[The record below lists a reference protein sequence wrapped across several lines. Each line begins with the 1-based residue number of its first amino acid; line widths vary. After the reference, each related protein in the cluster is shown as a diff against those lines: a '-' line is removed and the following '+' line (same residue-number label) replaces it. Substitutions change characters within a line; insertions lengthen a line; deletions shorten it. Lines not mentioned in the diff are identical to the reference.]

1 MVTEM
6 NQQELATREQLCEI
20 GRRLWQR
27 GLIAAF
33 DGNLSVRLAD
43 DSIIATPSGVS
54 KGFLQPENLVTID
67 LNGKTLDGNGK
78 PSSEILMHLE
88 IYSIRS
94 DIRAVVHAHPIHA
107 TGFAVAGKTLPRG
120 LMPEIDALLGVVPL
134 LPYATPGTA
143 ALAETFTPHLTAQS
157 GAQLPN
163 VFLLERHG
171 ATCIGETL
179 EQAWFRMESL
189 EQCCQI
195 ILAAQQLRS

>member
-1 MVTEM
+1 M
-6 NQQELATREQLCEI
+6 NQQETEAREQLCEI
-20 GRRLWQR
+20 GSRLWQR

-33 DGNLSVRLAD
+33 DGNLSVRLD
-43 DSIIATPSGVS
+43 DGYIIATPTGMS
-54 KGFLQPENLVTID
+54 KGFLRPEKLVKI
-67 LNGKTLDGNGK
+67 DGNGAAIEGSGK

-88 IYSIRS
+88 IYRHRT

-143 ALAETFTPHLTAQS
+143 ALAETFTPHLS
-157 GAQLPN
+157 GQPGDQLPN

-171 ATCIGETL
+171 ATCIGQTL
-179 EQAWFRMESL
+179 EEAWFRMESL

-195 ILAAQQLRS
+195 LLAAQQLKP